1 MCCAKRAARSGWP
14 VVCERV
20 KPLIALTPEAKTLP
34 ANHAQRGAYCGVSYT
49 DAVAAAGGLPLIL
62 PLTRNPALLRQILSR
77 CQGLLL
83 TGGADVSHKFY
94 APRMSARHRATIRG
108 VDEVRDEMEISLTR
122 AALRQDIPVF
132 GICRGIQVMNVA
144 LGGSLVPH
152 LSGHQNP
159 QSDGLIHALH
169 WEKSSAM
176 RVTLGAR
183 SGPVNTSHH
192 QALDQVAAGL
202 AVTARTDDGVVE
214 AVEHVAARF
223 FWGVQFH
230 PERLIKVAPQFL
242 RLFQAFVAASSQPP
256 ARRRRS
262 PAV

>member
-1 MCCAKRAARSGWP
+1 M
-14 VVCERV
+14 

-49 DAVAAAGGLPLIL
+49 AAVAAAGGLPLIL
-62 PLTRNPALLRQILSR
+62 PLTRNRVLLRQILSR

-94 APRMSARHRATIRG
+94 APRMSARHRATIQG
-108 VDEVRDEMEISLTR
+108 VDAVRDEMEIFLTR
-122 AALRQDIPVF
+122 TALQQDMPVF

-144 LGGSLVPH
+144 LGGTLVPDIP
-152 LSGHQNP
+152 GHQHP
-159 QSDGLIHALH
+159 QTDGLIHALR

-176 RVTLGAR
+176 RAILGPR

-192 QALDQVAAGL
+192 QVLDQVAAGL
-202 AVTARTDDGVVE
+202 AVTARADDGVIE
-214 AVEHVAARF
+214 AIEHVTARF

-230 PERLIKVAPQFL
+230 PERLVKVAPQFL
-242 RLFQAFVAASSQPP
+242 RLFQAFVAASSQPA
-256 ARRRRS
+256 ARRLRS